1 MCNFNIIN
9 PKLDIKQN
17 KIERLIN
24 FIFIHFKH
32 SIRSRTFS

>member
-9 PKLDIKQN
+9 PKSNIKQN

-32 SIRSRTFS
+32 HIRNTTFS